1 MVILF
6 KYNFYLNK
14 INIHFKN
21 GLTTFFSKICI
32 TIYVCI
38 LFWIYLKTYLK
49 FLKYVGF
56 SYIRYILNKSDKER
70 HSDTP

>member
-21 GLTTFFSKICI
+21 GLTTFFKNMYNDICMYFILDISQNLHKI
-32 TIYVCI
+32 
-38 LFWIYLKTYLK
+38 LKI
-49 FLKYVGF
+49 G
-56 SYIRYILNKSDKER
+56 R
-70 HSDTP
+70 